1 MALAPI
7 VLFTYNRPWHLMQ
20 TVSALLKNSLAS
32 ESEIFIFSDGP
43 KNENDVPK
51 VAEVRKYIKT
61 IKGFKKIEIIER
73 DKNWGLAN
81 NIIDGITKVVNQYG
95 KVIVLE
101 DDLVTSPYF
110 LKFMNDGLNI
120 YEEEEK
126 VISVHGYVYPIKGL
140 PEIFFLRG
148 ADCWGWATW
157 KRGWD
162 LFEKDGKKLLDEL
175 EKRKLTK
182 LFDFNGAYPYTKML
196 KDQVE
201 GKVDSWAIRWY
212 ASAFIH
218 EKLTLYPGISL
229 VKHIG
234 DLGTH
239 IKGNS
244 RWLDVEVSEKPIFV
258 KRIPPIE
265 DPEVRKKIEDF
276 LFMIKRKRK
285 FSDLLKQ
292 PEKLIKRFL
301 SRFTELWK

>member
-1 MALAPI
+1 MNLAPI
-7 VLFTYNRPWHLMQ
+7 VLFTYNRPWHTKQ
-20 TVSALLKNSLAS
+20 TVEALQKNIYAEQSHL
-32 ESEIFIFSDGP
+32 FIFSDGP
-43 KNENDVPK
+43 KTEKDEPK
-51 VAEVRKYIKT
+51 VKEVREYLKT
-61 IKGFKKIEIIER
+61 IKCFKNIEIIER

-81 NIIDGITKVVNQYG
+81 NIIDGVTKVVNQYG
-95 KVIVLE
+95 RVIVLE

-110 LKFMNDGLNI
+110 LKFMNDGLNM

-148 ADCWGWATW
+148 ADCLGWATW

-182 LFDFNGAYPYTKML
+182 PFDFNGAYPYTKML

-212 ASAFIH
+212 ASAFIQ

-244 RWLDVEVSEKPIFV
+244 WWLDVELSEKPIFV

-265 DPEVRKKIEDF
+265 DPQVRKKFENF
-276 LFMIKRKRK
+276 FFRMKMKSMIYFAKH
-285 FSDLLKQ
+285 
-292 PEKLIKRFL
+292 PMKLINKILFRFI
-301 SRFTELWK
+301 KGK

>member
-1 MALAPI
+1 MNLAPI
-7 VLFTYNRPWHLMQ
+7 VLFTYNRLWHTKQ
-20 TVSALLKNSLAS
+20 IVEALQKNIYAEQSHL
-32 ESEIFIFSDGP
+32 FIFSDGP
-43 KNENDVPK
+43 KTEKDEPK
-51 VAEVRKYIKT
+51 VKEVREYLRT
-61 IKGFKKIEIIER
+61 IKCFKNIEIIER

-95 KVIVLE
+95 RVIVLE

-126 VISVHGYVYPIKGL
+126 VVSVHGYVYPIKGL

-212 ASAFIH
+212 ASGFIH

-244 RWLDVEVSEKPIFV
+244 WWFDVELSEKPIFV

-265 DPEVRKKIEDF
+265 DPQVRKKFENF
-276 LFMIKRKRK
+276 FFRMKMKRMIYFAKH
-285 FSDLLKQ
+285 
-292 PEKLIKRFL
+292 PMKLINKILFRFI
-301 SRFTELWK
+301 KGK

>member
-1 MALAPI
+1 
-7 VLFTYNRPWHLMQ
+7 MQ
-20 TVSALLKNSLAS
+20 TVSALLKNFLAS

-43 KNENDVPK
+43 KDENDEAK

-61 IKGFKKIEIIER
+61 IKGFKRIEIIER

-95 KVIVLE
+95 KVVVLE

-239 IKGNS
+239 VKDS
-244 RWLDVEVSEKPIFV
+244 SLFDVELSEKPIFV

-276 LFMIKRKRK
+276 FFRIKRKRK
-285 FSDLLKQ
+285 ISDLLKQ

-301 SRFTELWK
+301 SRFIELWK

>member
-1 MALAPI
+1 MELAPI
-7 VLFTYNRPWHLMQ
+7 VLFTYNRTWHLMQ

-32 ESEIFIFSDGP
+32 ESELFIFSDGP
-43 KNENDVPK
+43 KNENDGPK
-51 VAEVRKYIKT
+51 VDEVRKYIKT
-61 IKGFKKIEIIER
+61 IKGFKRIEIIER

-95 KVIVLE
+95 KVVILE

-110 LKFMNDGLNI
+110 LNFMNDGLNI
-120 YEEEEK
+120 YGEEEK

-212 ASAFIH
+212 ASAFIQ

-239 IKGNS
+239 VKDS
-244 RWLDVEVSEKPIFV
+244 SLFDVELSEKPIFV

-276 LFMIKRKRK
+276 LFRIKRKRK
-285 FSDLLKQ
+285 MSDLSKL
-292 PEKLIKRFL
+292 PGKLIKRFL
-301 SRFTELWK
+301 SRFIELWK

>member
-1 MALAPI
+1 VNFAPI
-7 VLFTYNRPWHLMQ
+7 VLFTYRRLWHTKQ
-20 TVSALLKNSLAS
+20 TVEALQNNLYADQS
-32 ESEIFIFSDGP
+32 ELIIFSDGA
-43 KNENDVPK
+43 KNEKDEIK
-51 VAEVRKYIKT
+51 VKEVREYLKT

-110 LKFMNDGLNI
+110 LKFMNDGLNM

-162 LFEKDGKKLLDEL
+162 LFEEDGKKLLDEL

-239 IKGNS
+239 VKDS
-244 RWLDVEVSEKPIFV
+244 SLFDVELSKKPIFV

-265 DPEVRKKIEDF
+265 DPQVRKKFENF
-276 LFMIKRKRK
+276 FFRMKMKSMIYFAKH
-285 FSDLLKQ
+285 
-292 PEKLIKRFL
+292 PMKLIDKILFRFI
-301 SRFTELWK
+301 KGK

>member
-20 TVSALLKNSLAS
+20 TVSALLKNSLVS

-43 KNENDVPK
+43 KNEDDESK

-61 IKGFKKIEIIER
+61 IKGFKRVEIIER

-95 KVIVLE
+95 KVVVLE
-101 DDLVTSPYF
+101 DDLITSPYF

-182 LFDFNGAYPYTKML
+182 LFDFKGAYPYTKML
-196 KDQVE
+196 KEQVE

-218 EKLTLYPGISL
+218 EKLTLYPGISF

-239 IKGNS
+239 VKGNVW
-244 RWLDVEVSEKPIFV
+244 RLDVKLLEKPIFV

-276 LFMIKRKRK
+276 LFRIKRKRK
-285 FSDLLKQ
+285 MSDLSKL
-292 PEKLIKRFL
+292 PGKLIKRFL
-301 SRFTELWK
+301 SRFIELWK

>member
-1 MALAPI
+1 MNLAPI
-7 VLFTYNRPWHLMQ
+7 VLFTYNRLWHTKQ
-20 TVSALLKNSLAS
+20 TVEALQKNIYAEQSHL
-32 ESEIFIFSDGP
+32 FIFSDGP
-43 KNENDVPK
+43 KTEKDEPK
-51 VAEVRKYIKT
+51 VKEVREYLRT
-61 IKGFKKIEIIER
+61 IKCFKNIEIIER

-95 KVIVLE
+95 RVIVLE

-110 LKFMNDGLNI
+110 LKFMNDGLNM

-244 RWLDVEVSEKPIFV
+244 WWLDVELSEKPILI

-265 DPEVRKKIEDF
+265 DPQVRKKFENF
-276 LFMIKRKRK
+276 FFRMKMKSMIYFAKH
-285 FSDLLKQ
+285 
-292 PEKLIKRFL
+292 PMKLINKILFRFI
-301 SRFTELWK
+301 KGK

>member
-1 MALAPI
+1 MNLAPI
-7 VLFTYNRPWHLMQ
+7 VLFTYNRLWHTKQ
-20 TVSALLKNSLAS
+20 TVEALQKNIYAEQSHL
-32 ESEIFIFSDGP
+32 FIFSDGP
-43 KNENDVPK
+43 KTEKDEPK
-51 VAEVRKYIKT
+51 VKEVREYLRT
-61 IKGFKKIEIIER
+61 IKCFKNIEIIER

-95 KVIVLE
+95 RVIVLE

-196 KDQVE
+196 KNQVE

-239 IKGNS
+239 VKDS
-244 RWLDVEVSEKPIFV
+244 SLFDVELSEKPIFV

-265 DPEVRKKIEDF
+265 DPQVRKKFENF
-276 LFMIKRKRK
+276 FFRMKMKRMIYFAKH
-285 FSDLLKQ
+285 
-292 PEKLIKRFL
+292 PMKLINKILFRFI
-301 SRFTELWK
+301 KGK

>member
-1 MALAPI
+1 MYAEQS
-7 VLFTYNRPWHLMQ
+7 HL
-20 TVSALLKNSLAS
+20 
-32 ESEIFIFSDGP
+32 FIFSDGP
-43 KNENDVPK
+43 KTEKDEPK
-51 VAEVRKYIKT
+51 VKEVREYLKT
-61 IKGFKKIEIIER
+61 IKGFKNIEIIER

-95 KVIVLE
+95 RVIVLE

-244 RWLDVEVSEKPIFV
+244 WWFDVELSEKPIFV

-265 DPEVRKKIEDF
+265 DPQVRKKFENF
-276 LFMIKRKRK
+276 FFRMKMKSMIYFAKH
-285 FSDLLKQ
+285 
-292 PEKLIKRFL
+292 PMKLINKILFRFI
-301 SRFTELWK
+301 KGK

>member
-20 TVSALLKNSLAS
+20 TVSALLKNFLAS

-43 KNENDVPK
+43 KDENDEAK

-61 IKGFKKIEIIER
+61 IKGFKRIEIIER

-95 KVIVLE
+95 KVVVLE

-110 LKFMNDGLNI
+110 LKFMNDGLNM

-234 DLGTH
+234 DLGIH

-244 RWLDVEVSEKPIFV
+244 WWLDFELSEKPIFV

-276 LFMIKRKRK
+276 FFRIKRKRK
-285 FSDLLKQ
+285 ISDLLKQ

-301 SRFTELWK
+301 SRFIELWK

>member
-1 MALAPI
+1 MNLAPI
-7 VLFTYNRPWHLMQ
+7 VLFTYNRPWHTKQ
-20 TVSALLKNSLAS
+20 TVEALQKNIYAEQSHL
-32 ESEIFIFSDGP
+32 FIFSDGP
-43 KNENDVPK
+43 KTEKDEPK
-51 VAEVRKYIKT
+51 VKEVREYLKT
-61 IKGFKKIEIIER
+61 IKGFKNIEIIER

-95 KVIVLE
+95 RVIVLE

-196 KDQVE
+196 KNQVE

-212 ASAFIH
+212 ASAFIQ

-239 IKGNS
+239 VKDS
-244 RWLDVEVSEKPIFV
+244 SLFDVELSEKPIFV

-265 DPEVRKKIEDF
+265 DPQVRKKFENF
-276 LFMIKRKRK
+276 FFRMKMKSMIYFAKH
-285 FSDLLKQ
+285 
-292 PEKLIKRFL
+292 PMKLINKILFRFI
-301 SRFTELWK
+301 KGK

>member
-1 MALAPI
+1 MNLAPI
-7 VLFTYNRPWHLMQ
+7 VLFTYNRLWHTKQ
-20 TVSALLKNSLAS
+20 TVEALQKNVYAEQSHL
-32 ESEIFIFSDGP
+32 FIFSDGP
-43 KNENDVPK
+43 KTEKDEPK
-51 VAEVRKYIKT
+51 VKEVRKYLKT
-61 IKGFKKIEIIER
+61 IKGFKNIEIIER

-95 KVIVLE
+95 RVIVLE

-126 VISVHGYVYPIKGL
+126 VISIHGYVYPIKGL

-175 EKRKLTK
+175 VKRKLTK

-196 KDQVE
+196 KDQAE

-239 IKGNS
+239 IKGNTW
-244 RWLDVEVSEKPIFV
+244 WLDVELSEKPILI
-258 KRIPPIE
+258 KKIPPIE
-265 DPEVRKKIEDF
+265 DPQIRKKFENF
-276 LFMIKRKRK
+276 FFRMKMKSMIYFAKH
-285 FSDLLKQ
+285 
-292 PEKLIKRFL
+292 PMKLINKILFRFI
-301 SRFTELWK
+301 KGK

>member
-1 MALAPI
+1 
-7 VLFTYNRPWHLMQ
+7 MQ
-20 TVSALLKNSLAS
+20 TVSALLKNFLAS

-43 KNENDVPK
+43 KDENDESK

-61 IKGFKKIEIIER
+61 IKGFKRIEIIER

-95 KVIVLE
+95 KVVVLE

-182 LFDFNGAYPYTKML
+182 LFDFNGAYPYNKML

-244 RWLDVEVSEKPIFV
+244 WWLDVELSEKPIFV

-276 LFMIKRKRK
+276 FFRIKRKRK
-285 FSDLLKQ
+285 ISDLLKQ

-301 SRFTELWK
+301 SRFIELWK

>member
-20 TVSALLKNSLAS
+20 TVSALLKNSLVS

-43 KNENDVPK
+43 KDENDESK

-61 IKGFKKIEIIER
+61 IKGFKRIEIIER

-95 KVIVLE
+95 KVVILE

-140 PEIFFLRG
+140 PKIFFLRG

-229 VKHIG
+229 VEHIG

-239 IKGNS
+239 VKGNVW
-244 RWLDVEVSEKPIFV
+244 WLDVKLLEKPIFV

-265 DPEVRKKIEDF
+265 DPQVRKKIEDF

-285 FSDLLKQ
+285 MSDLSKL
-292 PEKLIKRFL
+292 PGKLIKRFL
-301 SRFTELWK
+301 SRFIELWK

>member
-1 MALAPI
+1 MNLAPI
-7 VLFTYNRPWHLMQ
+7 VLFTYKRLWHTKQ
-20 TVSALLKNSLAS
+20 TVEALQKNMYAEQSHL
-32 ESEIFIFSDGP
+32 FIFSDGP
-43 KNENDVPK
+43 KTEKDEPK
-51 VAEVRKYIKT
+51 VKEVREYLKT
-61 IKGFKKIEIIER
+61 IKCFKNIEIIER

-95 KVIVLE
+95 RVIVLE

-244 RWLDVEVSEKPIFV
+244 WWLDVELSEKPIFV

-265 DPEVRKKIEDF
+265 DPQVRKKFENF
-276 LFMIKRKRK
+276 FFRMKMKSMIYFAKH
-285 FSDLLKQ
+285 
-292 PEKLIKRFL
+292 PMKLINKILFRFI
-301 SRFTELWK
+301 KGK

>member
-1 MALAPI
+1 MNLAPI
-7 VLFTYNRPWHLMQ
+7 VLFTYNRPWHTKQ
-20 TVSALLKNSLAS
+20 TVEALQKNIYAEQSHL
-32 ESEIFIFSDGP
+32 FIFSDGP
-43 KNENDVPK
+43 KTEKDEPK
-51 VAEVRKYIKT
+51 VKEVREYLKT
-61 IKGFKKIEIIER
+61 IKCFKNIEIIER

-81 NIIDGITKVVNQYG
+81 NIIDGVTKVVNQYG
-95 KVIVLE
+95 RVIVLE

-110 LKFMNDGLNI
+110 LKFMNDCLNM

-196 KDQVE
+196 KGQVE

-239 IKGNS
+239 IKGNTW
-244 RWLDVEVSEKPIFV
+244 WLDVELSEKPILI
-258 KRIPPIE
+258 KKIPPLE
-265 DPEVRKKIEDF
+265 DPQIRKKFENFFFRMKMKSMIYF
-276 LFMIKRKRK
+276 ARHPMKLMNKILFRFIKGK
-285 FSDLLKQ
+285 
-292 PEKLIKRFL
+292 
-301 SRFTELWK
+301 

>member
-1 MALAPI
+1 MNLAPI
-7 VLFTYNRPWHLMQ
+7 VLFTYKRLWHTKQ
-20 TVSALLKNSLAS
+20 TIEALQKNIYAEQSHL
-32 ESEIFIFSDGP
+32 FIFSDGP
-43 KNENDVPK
+43 KTEKDEPK
-51 VAEVRKYIKT
+51 VKEVREYLKT
-61 IKGFKKIEIIER
+61 IKCFKNIEIIER

-110 LKFMNDGLNI
+110 LKFMNDGLNM

-218 EKLTLYPGISL
+218 EKLTLYPGMSL

-234 DLGTH
+234 DLGIH

-244 RWLDVEVSEKPIFV
+244 WWLDFELSEKPIFV

-265 DPEVRKKIEDF
+265 DPQVRKKFENF
-276 LFMIKRKRK
+276 FFRMKMKSMIYFAKH
-285 FSDLLKQ
+285 
-292 PEKLIKRFL
+292 PMKLINKILFP
-301 SRFTELWK
+301 FIKGK

>member
-1 MALAPI
+1 MELAPI
-7 VLFTYNRPWHLMQ
+7 VLFTYNRTWHLMQ

-43 KNENDVPK
+43 KDENDVPK

-61 IKGFKKIEIIER
+61 IKGFKRIEIIER

-95 KVIVLE
+95 KVVVLE
-101 DDLVTSPYF
+101 DDLITSPYF

-212 ASAFIH
+212 ASAFIQ

-239 IKGNS
+239 VKDS
-244 RWLDVEVSEKPIFV
+244 SLFDVELSEKPIFV

-276 LFMIKRKRK
+276 LFRIKRKRK
-285 FSDLLKQ
+285 MSDLSKL
-292 PEKLIKRFL
+292 PGKLIKRFL
-301 SRFTELWK
+301 SRFIELWK

>member
-1 MALAPI
+1 
-7 VLFTYNRPWHLMQ
+7 MQ
-20 TVSALLKNSLAS
+20 TISALQKNELSNKSNL
-32 ESEIFIFSDGP
+32 FIFSDGW
-43 KNENDVPK
+43 KTEEDKQK
-51 VAEVRKYIKT
+51 VVNVREYLKT
-61 IKGFKKIEIIER
+61 IKGFKKLEIIER
-73 DKNWGLAN
+73 DKNWGLTS
-81 NIIDGITKVVNQYG
+81 NIINGVTRIVNEYG

-101 DDLVTSPYF
+101 DDLVISPYF
-110 LKFMNDGLNI
+110 LKFINDGLNI

-148 ADCWGWATW
+148 ADCLGWATW

-244 RWLDVEVSEKPIFV
+244 WWLDVELSEKPIFI
-258 KRIPPIE
+258 KKIPPIE
-265 DPEVRKKIEDF
+265 DPQIRKKFENF
-276 LFMIKRKRK
+276 LFRMKMKSMIYFAKY
-285 FSDLLKQ
+285 
-292 PEKLIKRFL
+292 PMKLINKTLFRFI
-301 SRFTELWK
+301 KGK

>member
-1 MALAPI
+1 MNLAPVI
-7 VLFTYNRPWHLMQ
+7 LFTYNRLWHTKQ
-20 TVSALLKNSLAS
+20 TVEALQNNLYAEQSHL
-32 ESEIFIFSDGP
+32 FIFSDGP
-43 KNENDVPK
+43 KTEKDELK
-51 VAEVRKYIKT
+51 VKEVRKYLKT
-61 IKGFKKIEIIER
+61 IKGFKNIEIIER

-95 KVIVLE
+95 RVIVLE

-126 VISVHGYVYPIKGL
+126 VISIHGYVYPIKGL

-218 EKLTLYPGISL
+218 EKLTLYPGRSL

-244 RWLDVEVSEKPIFV
+244 WWLDVELSEKPIFI
-258 KRIPPIE
+258 KKIPPIE
-265 DPEVRKKIEDF
+265 DPQIRKKFENF
-276 LFMIKRKRK
+276 FFRMKMKSMIYFAKH
-285 FSDLLKQ
+285 
-292 PEKLIKRFL
+292 PMKLINKILFRFI
-301 SRFTELWK
+301 KGK

>member
-43 KNENDVPK
+43 KDENDVPK

-61 IKGFKKIEIIER
+61 IKGFKRVEIIER

-81 NIIDGITKVVNQYG
+81 NIIDGITKIVNQYG
-95 KVIVLE
+95 KVVVLE
-101 DDLVTSPYF
+101 DDLSTSPYF

-212 ASAFIH
+212 ASAFIQ

-239 IKGNS
+239 VKDS
-244 RWLDVEVSEKPIFV
+244 SLFDVELSEKPIFV

-276 LFMIKRKRK
+276 FFRIRRKRK
-285 FSDLLKQ
+285 ISDLLKQ
-292 PEKLIKRFL
+292 PEKLIKKFL
-301 SRFTELWK
+301 SRFIELWK

>member
-1 MALAPI
+1 MNFAPI
-7 VLFTYNRPWHLMQ
+7 VLFTYNRPWHTKQ
-20 TVSALLKNSLAS
+20 TVEALQKNMYAEQSHL
-32 ESEIFIFSDGP
+32 FIFSDGP
-43 KNENDVPK
+43 KTEKDEPK
-51 VAEVRKYIKT
+51 VKEVREYLKT
-61 IKGFKKIEIIER
+61 IKGFKNIEIIER

-81 NIIDGITKVVNQYG
+81 NIIDGVTKVVNQYG
-95 KVIVLE
+95 RVIVLE

-110 LKFMNDGLNI
+110 LKFMNDGLDI

-126 VISVHGYVYPIKGL
+126 VISIHGYVYRIKGL

-218 EKLTLYPGISL
+218 EKLTLYSGISL

-244 RWLDVEVSEKPIFV
+244 WWLDVELSEKPIFV

-265 DPEVRKKIEDF
+265 DPQVRKKFENF
-276 LFMIKRKRK
+276 FFRMKMKSMIYFAKH
-285 FSDLLKQ
+285 
-292 PEKLIKRFL
+292 PMKLINKILFRFI
-301 SRFTELWK
+301 KGK

>member
-1 MALAPI
+1 MNLAPI
-7 VLFTYNRPWHLMQ
+7 VLFTYNRPWHTKQ
-20 TVSALLKNSLAS
+20 TVEALQKNIYAEQSHL
-32 ESEIFIFSDGP
+32 FIFSDGP
-43 KNENDVPK
+43 KTEKDEPK
-51 VAEVRKYIKT
+51 VKEVREYLKT
-61 IKGFKKIEIIER
+61 IKCFKNIEIIER

-95 KVIVLE
+95 RVIVLE

-110 LKFMNDGLNI
+110 LKFMNDGLNM

-148 ADCWGWATW
+148 ADCLGWATW

-182 LFDFNGAYPYTKML
+182 PFDFNGAYPYTKML

-212 ASAFIH
+212 ASAFIQ

-244 RWLDVEVSEKPIFV
+244 WWLDVELSEKPIFV

-265 DPEVRKKIEDF
+265 DPQVRKKFENF
-276 LFMIKRKRK
+276 LFRMKMKSMIYFARH
-285 FSDLLKQ
+285 
-292 PEKLIKRFL
+292 PMKLINKILFRFI
-301 SRFTELWK
+301 KGK

>member
-1 MALAPI
+1 MMLAPI
-7 VLFTYNRPWHLMQ
+7 VLFTYNRPWYLMQ

-43 KNENDVPK
+43 KDENDESK

-61 IKGFKKIEIIER
+61 IKGFKRVEIIER

-95 KVIVLE
+95 KVVVLE
-101 DDLVTSPYF
+101 DDLITGPYF

-157 KRGWD
+157 KGGWD

-239 IKGNS
+239 VKDS
-244 RWLDVEVSEKPIFV
+244 SLFDVELSEKPIFV

-265 DPEVRKKIEDF
+265 DPQVRKKVEDF

-285 FSDLLKQ
+285 ISDLLKQ

-301 SRFTELWK
+301 SRFIELWK

>member
-1 MALAPI
+1 MNLAPI
-7 VLFTYNRPWHLMQ
+7 VLFTYKRLWHTKQ
-20 TVSALLKNSLAS
+20 TIEALQKNIYAEQSHL
-32 ESEIFIFSDGP
+32 FIFSDGP
-43 KNENDVPK
+43 KTEKDEPK
-51 VAEVRKYIKT
+51 VKEVREYLKT
-61 IKGFKKIEIIER
+61 IKCFKNIEIIER

-110 LKFMNDGLNI
+110 LKFMNDGLNM

-239 IKGNS
+239 VKDS
-244 RWLDVEVSEKPIFV
+244 SLFDVELSEKPIFV

-265 DPEVRKKIEDF
+265 DPQVRKKFENF
-276 LFMIKRKRK
+276 FFRMKMKRVIYFAKH
-285 FSDLLKQ
+285 
-292 PEKLIKRFL
+292 PMKLINKILFRFI
-301 SRFTELWK
+301 KGK

>member
-1 MALAPI
+1 MNFAPI
-7 VLFTYNRPWHLMQ
+7 VLFTYNRPWHTKQ
-20 TVSALLKNSLAS
+20 TVEALQKNMYAEQSNL
-32 ESEIFIFSDGP
+32 FIFSDGP
-43 KNENDVPK
+43 KTEKDEPK
-51 VAEVRKYIKT
+51 VKEVRKYLKT
-61 IKGFKKIEIIER
+61 IKGFKNIEIIER

-81 NIIDGITKVVNQYG
+81 NIIDGVTKIVNQYG
-95 KVIVLE
+95 RVIVLE

-110 LKFMNDGLNI
+110 LKFMNDGLDI

-126 VISVHGYVYPIKGL
+126 VISIHGYVYRIKGL

-229 VKHIG
+229 VKNIG

-239 IKGNS
+239 IKGNMS
-244 RWLDVEVSEKPIFV
+244 WLDVELSEKPIFV

-265 DPEVRKKIEDF
+265 DPQVRKKFENFFFRMKMKSMIYF
-276 LFMIKRKRK
+276 AKHPMKLINKILFRFIKRK
-285 FSDLLKQ
+285 
-292 PEKLIKRFL
+292 
-301 SRFTELWK
+301 

>member
-1 MALAPI
+1 MNLAPI
-7 VLFTYNRPWHLMQ
+7 VLFTYKRLWHTKQ
-20 TVSALLKNSLAS
+20 TVEALQKNIYAEQSHL
-32 ESEIFIFSDGP
+32 FIFSDGP
-43 KNENDVPK
+43 KTEKDEPK
-51 VAEVRKYIKT
+51 VKEVREYLKT
-61 IKGFKKIEIIER
+61 IKCFKNIEIIER

-110 LKFMNDGLNI
+110 LKFMNDGLNM

-239 IKGNS
+239 VKDS
-244 RWLDVEVSEKPIFV
+244 SLFDVELSEKPIFV

-276 LFMIKRKRK
+276 FFRIKRKRK
-285 FSDLLKQ
+285 ISDLLKQ

-301 SRFTELWK
+301 SRFIELWK

>member
-1 MALAPI
+1 MELAPI

-43 KNENDVPK
+43 KDENDVPK

-95 KVIVLE
+95 KVVVLE

-239 IKGNS
+239 VKDS
-244 RWLDVEVSEKPIFV
+244 SLFDVELSEKPIFV

-265 DPEVRKKIEDF
+265 DPEVRKKIENF
-276 LFMIKRKRK
+276 LFTIKRKREV
-285 FSDLLKQ
+285 SYLLKQ

-301 SRFTELWK
+301 SRFIELWK